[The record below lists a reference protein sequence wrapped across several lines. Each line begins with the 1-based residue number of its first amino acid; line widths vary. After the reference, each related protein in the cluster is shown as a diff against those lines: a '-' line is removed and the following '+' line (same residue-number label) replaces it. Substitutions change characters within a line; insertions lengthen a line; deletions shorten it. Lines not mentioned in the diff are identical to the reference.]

1 MVNTEYDVLIVGGGL
16 VGASMA
22 LALAPLSANRT
33 NSVNNRTTDTSQAL
47 RIAVVEAMQF
57 NLPKSPTGVS
67 PTDID
72 KDKPP
77 TASAYDDRS
86 IALAY
91 GSRLIYQGMAIWSS
105 LEQHAAAIQ
114 HIHVSDRGFFGAAR
128 LHASQ
133 ENVPDLGYVVQSRTL
148 GQTLLKRLEN
158 THIEWLQAKV
168 TDVKQ
173 TSDHVQ
179 LSLDNG
185 TKVGCRL
192 VIAAD
197 GTQSSIRDLVNM
209 GTEQRDYAQTAVIAN
224 VSTDQASNAWAYER
238 FTQHGPIAL
247 LPMTAPMAAPSD
259 NTAKTQRWSLVWT
272 HPPENIEALKGL
284 SDQAF
289 LKRLQQA
296 FGYRAG
302 RFVRVGRRAYYPL
315 SLVRAQQDV
324 QGRVVVIGN
333 ASHTLHP
340 VAGQGLNLALRDVAM
355 LAELIADYYTTQP
368 ENWSQ
373 QTAISHLLDDYI
385 SQRQPDYRRVIH
397 YTDGLVRGFS
407 NEIVGL
413 GHLRA
418 LGLISVDRVPLLRR
432 VLAEQSMG
440 LKHRQARL
448 SRGLSLLPAAARAM
462 NTATHNITN
471 P

>member
-22 LALAPLSANRT
+22 LALAPLMT
-33 NSVNNRTTDTSQAL
+33 NNTAKDVTQPL
-47 RIAVVEAMQF
+47 RIAIIEAMRF
-57 NLPKSPTGVS
+57 NVPKTSVDVHQTS
-67 PTDID
+67 
-72 KDKPP
+72 KPATP
-77 TASAYDDRS
+77 AAYDDRS

-91 GSRLIYQGMAIWSS
+91 GSRLIYQGMAVWSS
-105 LEQHAAAIQ
+105 LEKYAAAIQ

-133 ENVPDLGYVVQSRTL
+133 ENVPDLGYVVQSRSL
-148 GQTLLKRLEN
+148 GQTLLKRLAK
-158 THIEWLQAKV
+158 TDVEWLQAKV

-173 TSDHVQ
+173 TSDYVQ
-179 LSLDNG
+179 LSLDNDTRIRG
-185 TKVGCRL
+185 RL

-197 GTQSSIRDLVNM
+197 GTQSSIRDLVSI

-224 VSTDQASNAWAYER
+224 VSTDQAANAWAYER

-247 LPMTAPMAAPSD
+247 LPMIAPMTTSTD
-259 NTAKTQRWSLVWT
+259 DKTQRWSLVWT
-272 HPPENIEALKGL
+272 HPPENIAALKGL

-289 LKRLQQA
+289 LNRLQQA

-340 VAGQGLNLALRDVAM
+340 VAGQGLNLALRDVAI
-355 LAELIADYYTTQP
+355 LAELIAHYHTTQP
-368 ENWSQ
+368 VDWLQ
-373 QTAISHLLDDYI
+373 QKATSHLLDDYI
-385 SQRQPDYRRVIH
+385 SQRYRDYRRVIH

-407 NEIVGL
+407 NDMMGL

-432 VLAEQSMG
+432 LLAEQSMG

-448 SRGLSLLPAAARAM
+448 SRGLALLPAVPRSRAM
-462 NTATHNITN
+462 NVARNNRMN